1 MIPLDH
7 AVVARLESF
16 GERFEI
22 LVDPDMAALVRQG
35 QKVDIEDVVAAL
47 NVFGNASRGTRASD
61 ESLKKVFHTTDF
73 DAVAR
78 RIIEK
83 GEIHL
88 TAEQRKHMIEEKR
101 RQVITFIARNAV
113 NPQTGH
119 PHPPHRIEMAMEE
132 ARVNIDPFKH
142 LDEQVK
148 ETVKA
153 LRPLLPIRFEELR
166 LCDQNPSGLCC
177 KGIWGHCRGFHDGE
191 GRVAEGRLVGLRGRS
206 LPVSRANSTISS
218 TAFERRRTGQNP
230 QSSILIQRTNK
241 RRQIGGYPSWQVL
254 LIKQKEK

>member
-7 AVVARLESF
+7 AVVARLESY

-22 LVDPDMAALVRQG
+22 LVDPDKAALVRQG
-35 QKVDIEDVVAAL
+35 QPVEIEDVVAAL
-47 NVFGNASRGTRASD
+47 NVFGNSSKATRASD
-61 ESLKKVFHTTDF
+61 ESLMKVFHTTEF

-78 RIIEK
+78 KIIEK

-88 TAEQRKHMIEEKR
+88 TSDQRKQMIEAKR
-101 RQVITFIARNAV
+101 RQVVTFIARNAV

-142 LDEQVK
+142 LDEMVK

-153 LRPLLPIRFEELR
+153 LRPILPIRFEELR
-166 LCDQNPSGLCC
+166 LAIKIPPDFAAKAYGDIAAGSTMEKDEWLRDGSWVCVVRIPA
-177 KGIWGHCRGFHDGE
+177 GIQGEFYDLINKLSKGE
-191 GRVAEGRLVGLRGRS
+191 GQVR
-206 LPVSRANSTISS
+206 
-218 TAFERRRTGQNP
+218 
-230 QSSILIQRTNK
+230 ILN
-241 RRQIGGYPSWQVL
+241 QVY
-254 LIKQKEK
+254 

>member
-1 MIPLDH
+1 MIPLEK

-22 LVDPDMAALVRQG
+22 LVDPNQAALVRQG
-35 QKVDIEDVVAAL
+35 QNVDIEDVVAAL
-47 NVFGNASRGTRASD
+47 SVFGNASRGTRASD
-61 ESLKKVFHTTDF
+61 EALEKVFHSTDF
-73 DAVAR
+73 NVVAR

-88 TAEQRKHMIEEKR
+88 TAEQRKQMIEDKR
-101 RQVITFIARNAV
+101 RQVITFIARNSV

-148 ETVKA
+148 DTVKA

-166 LCDQNPSGLCC
+166 LAIRIPPDFAAKAYGDIAAGSTLEKDEWQKDGSWVCVVRIPA
-177 KGIWGHCRGFHDGE
+177 GIQGEFYDLINKLSKGE
-191 GRVAEGRLVGLRGRS
+191 GQVK
-206 LPVSRANSTISS
+206 
-218 TAFERRRTGQNP
+218 
-230 QSSILIQRTNK
+230 ILN
-241 RRQIGGYPSWQVL
+241 QVY
-254 LIKQKEK
+254 

>member
-7 AVVARLESF
+7 ATVARLESH

-22 LVDPDMAALVRQG
+22 LVDPNQAALVRQG
-35 QKVDIEDVVAAL
+35 QDVDIEDVVAAL
-47 NVFGNASRGTRASD
+47 NVFGNSSKATRASD
-61 ESLKKVFHTTDF
+61 ESLMKVFHTTDF
-73 DAVAR
+73 NTVAR

-88 TAEQRKHMIEEKR
+88 TADQRKHMVEEKR
-101 RQVITFIARNAV
+101 RQVINFIARNAV

-166 LCDQNPSGLCC
+166 LAIKIPPDFAARSFGDIASASTMEKDEWLKDGSWVCVVRIPA
-177 KGIWGHCRGFHDGE
+177 GIQGDFYDLINKLTKGE
-191 GRVAEGRLVGLRGRS
+191 GQVK
-206 LPVSRANSTISS
+206 
-218 TAFERRRTGQNP
+218 
-230 QSSILIQRTNK
+230 ILN
-241 RRQIGGYPSWQVL
+241 QVY
-254 LIKQKEK
+254 

>member
-7 AVVARLESF
+7 AVVARLESH
-16 GERFEI
+16 GEKFEI
-22 LVDPDMAALVRQG
+22 LVDPQMAALVRQG
-35 QKVDIEDVVAAL
+35 QAVNIEDVVAAL
-47 NVFGNASRGTRASD
+47 NVFGNASKATRAS
-61 ESLKKVFHTTDF
+61 EEALLKVFHTTDF

-88 TAEQRKHMIEEKR
+88 TAEQRKHMVEEKR

-119 PHPPHRIEMAMEE
+119 PHPPTRIEMAMEE

-142 LDEQVK
+142 VEEQVK

-153 LRPLLPIRFEELR
+153 LRPILPIRFEELR
-166 LCDQNPSGLCC
+166 LAVKIPPDHAARAYGDIAAMSTMEKDEWLKDGSWVCVVRIPA
-177 KGIWGHCRGFHDGE
+177 GIQGEFYDLINKLSKGE
-191 GRVAEGRLVGLRGRS
+191 GQVK
-206 LPVSRANSTISS
+206 
-218 TAFERRRTGQNP
+218 
-230 QSSILIQRTNK
+230 ILN
-241 RRQIGGYPSWQVL
+241 QVY
-254 LIKQKEK
+254 

>member
-22 LVDPDMAALVRQG
+22 LVDPRMAALVRQG
-35 QKVDIEDVVAAL
+35 QKVEIEDVVAAL
-47 NVFGNASRGTRASD
+47 NVFGNSSKATRASD
-61 ESLKKVFHTTDF
+61 EALMKVFHTTEF
-73 DAVAR
+73 EVIAR

-88 TAEQRKHMIEEKR
+88 TADQRKQMVEEKR

-119 PHPPHRIEMAMEE
+119 PHPPTRIEMAMEE

-142 LDEQVK
+142 VEEQVK
-148 ETVKA
+148 EVVKA

-166 LCDQNPSGLCC
+166 LAIKIPADFAAKAYGDIAAASTMEKDEWLKDGSWVCVVRIPA
-177 KGIWGHCRGFHDGE
+177 GIQGDFYDLINKLSKGE
-191 GRVAEGRLVGLRGRS
+191 GQVK
-206 LPVSRANSTISS
+206 
-218 TAFERRRTGQNP
+218 
-230 QSSILIQRTNK
+230 ILN
-241 RRQIGGYPSWQVL
+241 QVY
-254 LIKQKEK
+254 

>member
-7 AVVARLESF
+7 AVVARLESY

-22 LVDPDMAALVRQG
+22 LVDPDKAALVRQG
-35 QKVDIEDVVAAL
+35 QPVEIEDVVAAL
-47 NVFGNASRGTRASD
+47 NVFGNASKATRASD
-61 ESLKKVFHTTDF
+61 EALMKVFHTTEF
-73 DAVAR
+73 SAVAR
-78 RIIEK
+78 KIIEK

-88 TAEQRKHMIEEKR
+88 TSEQRKQMIEEKR
-101 RQVITFIARNAV
+101 RQVVTFIARNAV

-142 LDEQVK
+142 LDELVK

-166 LCDQNPSGLCC
+166 LAIKIPPENAARAYGDIAAASVMEKDEWLKDGSWVCVVRIPA
-177 KGIWGHCRGFHDGE
+177 GIQVEFYDLINKLSKGE
-191 GRVAEGRLVGLRGRS
+191 GQVK
-206 LPVSRANSTISS
+206 
-218 TAFERRRTGQNP
+218 
-230 QSSILIQRTNK
+230 ILN
-241 RRQIGGYPSWQVL
+241 QVY
-254 LIKQKEK
+254 

>member
-7 AVVARLESF
+7 SVVARLESF

-22 LVDPDMAALVRQG
+22 LVDPDKAALVRQG
-35 QKVDIEDVVAAL
+35 QPVEIEDVVAAL
-47 NVFGNASRGTRASD
+47 NVFGNASKATRASD
-61 ESLKKVFHTTDF
+61 EALMKVFHTTDF
-73 DAVAR
+73 GAVAR
-78 RIIEK
+78 KIIEK

-88 TAEQRKHMIEEKR
+88 TADQRKRMVDEKR
-101 RQVITFIARNAV
+101 RQVITFIARNSV

-119 PHPPHRIEMAMEE
+119 PHPPNRIEMAMEE

-166 LCDQNPSGLCC
+166 LAIKIPPDFAAKAYGDIAAGSTMEKDEWLKDGSWVCVVRIPA
-177 KGIWGHCRGFHDGE
+177 GIQGEFYDLINKLSKGE
-191 GRVAEGRLVGLRGRS
+191 GQVK
-206 LPVSRANSTISS
+206 
-218 TAFERRRTGQNP
+218 
-230 QSSILIQRTNK
+230 ILN
-241 RRQIGGYPSWQVL
+241 QVY
-254 LIKQKEK
+254 

>member
-7 AVVARLESF
+7 AVVARLDSF

-22 LVDPDMAALVRQG
+22 LVDPNMAALVRQG
-35 QKVDIEDVVAAL
+35 QKVEIEDVVAAL
-47 NVFGNASRGTRASD
+47 NVFGNASKATRASD
-61 ESLKKVFHTTDF
+61 EALMKVFHTTEF

-88 TAEQRKHMIEEKR
+88 TADQRRHMVEEKR
-101 RQVITFIARNAV
+101 RQVVTFIARNAV

-142 LDEQVK
+142 VEEQVK
-148 ETVKA
+148 EVVKA

-166 LCDQNPSGLCC
+166 LAIKIPPDFAAKAYGDIAAASTMEKEEWLKDGSWVCVVRIPAGIQGEFYDLINKLT
-177 KGIWGHCRGFHDGE
+177 KGDGQV
-191 GRVAEGRLVGLRGRS
+191 R
-206 LPVSRANSTISS
+206 
-218 TAFERRRTGQNP
+218 
-230 QSSILIQRTNK
+230 ILN
-241 RRQIGGYPSWQVL
+241 QVY
-254 LIKQKEK
+254 

>member
-1 MIPLDH
+1 MIPLEK

-22 LVDPDMAALVRQG
+22 LVDPNQAALVRQG
-35 QKVDIEDVVAAL
+35 QNVDIEDVVAAL
-47 NVFGNASRGTRASD
+47 SIFGNASRGTRASD
-61 ESLKKVFHTTDF
+61 EALEKVFHSTDF
-73 DAVAR
+73 NVVAR

-88 TAEQRKHMIEEKR
+88 TAEQRKQMIEDKR
-101 RQVITFIARNAV
+101 RQVITFIARNSV

-148 ETVKA
+148 DTVKA

-166 LCDQNPSGLCC
+166 LAIRIPPDFAAKAYGDIAAGSTLEKDEWQKDGSWVCVVRIPA
-177 KGIWGHCRGFHDGE
+177 GIQGEFYDLINKLSKGE
-191 GRVAEGRLVGLRGRS
+191 GQVK
-206 LPVSRANSTISS
+206 
-218 TAFERRRTGQNP
+218 
-230 QSSILIQRTNK
+230 ILN
-241 RRQIGGYPSWQVL
+241 QVY
-254 LIKQKEK
+254 